1 MILPARKVEPDPKTL
16 IHRFSICLISTP
28 LISMLLLIMGL
39 VFHAPFMIRDAGAD
53 QSKSCSIPD
62 DSLDNIL
69 ASTEKNLGQI
79 KTLKTLLIQEK
90 HLSLFAEPVISTGVF
105 LFKAPGKI
113 RLEFFEPFKSILMVS
128 GSRLFKFE
136 EFNGQW
142 QKIPQGSEKMMEVV
156 LDHIGAWVNG
166 RFNQGDL
173 YKITG
178 KYRPDNL
185 SPDNLGSDNLNPDSL
200 DPDNLSPENLSKD
213 QRAFSLILE
222 PRAAEF
228 KKFIQAFELGINSGM
243 DRLDYIIIK
252 ESGEDYTKITFHQD
266 LVNTPVEDVY

>member
-1 MILPARKVEPDPKTL
+1 MISPFWKVGPKL
-16 IHRFSICLISTP
+16 SIHLLST
-28 LISMLLLIMGL
+28 ILLIMGL
-39 VFHAPFMIRDAGAD
+39 ISYTPSMIRDAGAD
-53 QSKSCSIPD
+53 QFKSRSIPA
-62 DSLDNIL
+62 DSLDNVL

-79 KTLKTLLIQEK
+79 KTLKTLLTQEK

-105 LFKAPGKI
+105 LFKTPGKI

-128 GSRLFKFE
+128 GNQLFKFE

-142 QKIPQGSEKMMEVV
+142 QKIPQGSEKMMAVV

-166 RFNQGDL
+166 RFNQGNL
-173 YKITG
+173 YEITG

-185 SPDNLGSDNLNPDSL
+185 C
-200 DPDNLSPENLSKD
+200 KD
-213 QRAFSLILE
+213 QEAFSLILE

-228 KKFIQAFELGINSGM
+228 KNFIQAFELGINSSM
-243 DRLDYIIIK
+243 DRLDYIIIR

-266 LVNTPVEDVY
+266 LVNTPVEDVYFDGSNTPPLPVPEWGVP

>member
-1 MILPARKVEPDPKTL
+1 MIIPARKVGIQMSMHL
-16 IHRFSICLISTP
+16 FSVRL
-28 LISMLLLIMGL
+28 LSMLLLIIGMGMVSYTPCL
-39 VFHAPFMIRDAGAD
+39 IRNAGAD
-53 QSKSCSIPD
+53 ELESCSIPD
-62 DSLDNIL
+62 DSLANIL

-128 GSRLFKFE
+128 GNQLFKFE

-142 QKIPQGSEKMMEVV
+142 QKLPQGSEKMMEVV

-166 RFNQGDL
+166 RFNQGNL
-173 YKITG
+173 YEITG
-178 KYRPDNL
+178 EYRPD
-185 SPDNLGSDNLNPDSL
+185 DLNPD
-200 DPDNLSPENLSKD
+200 DRNKD

-222 PRAAEF
+222 PRASEF
-228 KKFIQAFELGINSGM
+228 KKFIQAFELGINSTM
-243 DRLDYIIIK
+243 DRLDYIIIR
-252 ESGEDYTKITFHQD
+252 ESGEDFTKITFYQD
-266 LVNTPVEDVY
+266 LVNTPVEDVYFDGKNTPPLPVPEWGLP